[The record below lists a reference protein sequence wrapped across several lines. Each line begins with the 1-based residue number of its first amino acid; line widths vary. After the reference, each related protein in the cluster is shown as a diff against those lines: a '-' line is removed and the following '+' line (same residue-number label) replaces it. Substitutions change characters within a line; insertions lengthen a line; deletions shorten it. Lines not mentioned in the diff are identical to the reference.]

1 MRTSDRSNRR
11 QLRLCAVSTGESEKR
26 EREREW
32 VRSPV
37 FIWMDSGPTHERM
50 DEKCRGETPRDPEE
64 GALEHNSPDVKQE
77 CSE

>member
-1 MRTSDRSNRR
+1 M
-11 QLRLCAVSTGESEKR
+11 
-26 EREREW
+26 
-32 VRSPV
+32 RSPV